1 MCQYGFSERGTLR
14 RDPPKFISSLPA
26 PNQTNYKGKKVE
38 ILFDELVQL
47 DKPSENVII
56 TPPQMQ
62 LPVIRAAGK
71 KVVVELKDT
80 LKENTTY
87 TIDFTNSISD
97 NNEKNVFENFSLCLL
112 YR

>member
-1 MCQYGFSERGTLR
+1 MWPFSVGNHVFMCQYGFSERGPWDET
-14 RDPPKFISSLPA
+14 PPKFVSSLPA

-71 KVVVELKDT
+71 KLW
-80 LKENTTY
+80 
-87 TIDFTNSISD
+87 SS
-97 NNEKNVFENFSLCLL
+97 
-112 YR
+112 